1 MVLIVNPMGSQLALP
16 LNHSKSN
23 NKPKKVVK
31 SVDGKGISELVNK
44 LKEVK
49 VKNDDLKDIRIT
61 L

>member
-1 MVLIVNPMGSQLALP
+1 MVLIVNPMGSQLAPP
-16 LNHSKSN
+16 LSQSKSN

-49 VKNDDLKDIRIT
+49 VKGDSLKDIRIT